1 MSNFLFHFIE
11 LNDFIIEYKLLNNKE
26 VLKDR
31 INTLKEDEILY
42 VPFKY
47 MFLYLKAINILNRLE
62 DDGLEKVNN
71 INIEGFK
78 IKEFKELIKYIIKP
92 KRAKKVYILERFR
105 NSLAHGNIEVEF
117 DLKEELQFIFKDI
130 HKRKIKT
137 IKIKAEDLERFLS
150 QENFFENIKP
160 KFKIL

>member
-1 MSNFLFHFIE
+1 M
-11 LNDFIIEYKLLNNKE
+11 
-26 VLKDR
+26 KDR

-78 IKEFKELIKYIIKP
+78 IK
-92 KRAKKVYILERFR
+92 AYILERFR

>member
-1 MSNFLFHFIE
+1 
-11 LNDFIIEYKLLNNKE
+11 
-26 VLKDR
+26 
-31 INTLKEDEILY
+31 
-42 VPFKY
+42 

-92 KRAKKVYILERFR
+92 KRAKKAYILERFR